1 MQNKDKYEIGGF
13 SVSLR
18 SYRILLAGILAAV
31 CIAAGIA
38 IFMTAPKSFEADT
51 VQASNFA
58 YYLKEVDGKIG
69 AFHTGESVPFYTL
82 TVPPEVLPE
91 TDRAELKEGV
101 YVEDEA
107 RLRQIIEDFE
117 G

>member
-1 MQNKDKYEIGGF
+1 M
-13 SVSLR
+13 SLR
-18 SYRILLAGILAAV
+18 SYRILLAGILTAV
-31 CIAAGIA
+31 CLTAGIA
-38 IFMTAPKSFEADT
+38 IFMSAPKGLEADT

-69 AFHTGESVPFYTL
+69 AFRTGESTPFYTL
-82 TVPPEVLPE
+82 TVPPEILPE
-91 TDRAELKEGV
+91 TDRAELKEGI
-101 YVEDEA
+101 YIEDET

>member
-1 MQNKDKYEIGGF
+1 MGGF
-13 SVSLR
+13 LVSLR

-31 CIAAGIA
+31 CIAAGAA
-38 IFMTAPKSFEADT
+38 IFVLVPKNREADT

-58 YYLKEVDGKIG
+58 YYLKEYDGKIG
-69 AFHTGESVPFYTL
+69 AFHTGDTTPFYTL
-82 TVPPEVLPE
+82 TIPPEVLPE
-91 TDRAELKEGV
+91 TDRAELKEGI

>member
-1 MQNKDKYEIGGF
+1 M
-13 SVSLR
+13 SLR
-18 SYRILLAGILAAV
+18 SYRILLAGILTAV
-31 CIAAGIA
+31 CLAAGIA
-38 IFMTAPKSFEADT
+38 IFMSAPKSLEADT
-51 VQASNFA
+51 VQASNFT

-69 AFHTGESVPFYTL
+69 AFHTGESTPFYTL

-91 TDRAELKEGV
+91 TDRAELKEGI
-101 YVEDEA
+101 YIEDEI